1 MKVKTILYILY
12 VSLTT
17 VMILSIIEYLLP
29 SDANNNLEDQN
40 FGDVYRIIDPH
51 LGWAHSDK
59 ETRVQDLHKRGYS
72 WLPGFTIYN
81 KCFSHLSRPIILTLG
96 GSTTDGVK
104 YAHSWPEELA
114 KIFVTHGQ
122 QGSII
127 NGGVGG
133 YSSNQ
138 ELLKLIRDGLIFNP
152 DIVIS
157 YSGVND
163 GDVIEKRSND
173 ELIVHPMVNK
183 QQLAMLKYV
192 TRQPYILPN
201 IRSWLNRLRY
211 GKNETFGYTLGL
223 DNNSTRSANFEKNM
237 LIMDAA
243 SRAQGAV
250 FFGIIQPNAYFNSS
264 HGRGAAPEGVS
275 TFLRFYSEII
285 TLPAKHN
292 FIYDFTGIFD
302 KYDDVYLPQ
311 SSVHTTQKGDNIIA
325 QNIYEL
331 ISPQLKTR
339 SREVKS
345 RPVEAAGEACN

>member
-1 MKVKTILYILY
+1 MNLKTILYILY
-12 VSLTT
+12 VSITT
-17 VMILSIIEYLLP
+17 VMIISMIEYLLP
-29 SDANNNLEDQN
+29 GDANNPKDDN

-51 LGWAHSDK
+51 LGWAHWDK
-59 ETRVQDLHKRGYS
+59 ESRVDNLRKRGYS
-72 WLPGFTIYN
+72 WLQGFAIYK
-81 KCFSHLSRPIILTLG
+81 KCSSHLSRPIILTLG

-104 YAHSWPEELA
+104 YDHSWPEELE
-114 KIFVTHGQ
+114 KIFVTNGQ

-163 GDVIEKRSND
+163 DREKQTKD

-183 QQLAMLKYV
+183 QQLAILKYL
-192 TRQPYILPN
+192 TREPYILPN
-201 IRSWLNRLRY
+201 IRSWLNIVRY
-211 GKNETFGYTLGL
+211 GKNETLGYTLGL
-223 DNNSTRSANFEKNM
+223 DNNRTRSENFEENM

-243 SRAQGAV
+243 SRAQGAI
-250 FFGIIQPNAYFNSS
+250 FFGIIQPNAYFNSR
-264 HGRGAAPEGVS
+264 HGRGVAAESREEVR
-275 TFLRFYSEII
+275 TLLNFYSEIV
-285 TLPAKHN
+285 TLPAKHK
-292 FIYDFTGIFD
+292 FIYDFTGIFE
-302 KYDDVYLPQ
+302 KHDDVYLADGI
-311 SSVHTTQKGDNIIA
+311 HTTQKGDNIIA

-331 ISPQLKTR
+331 ISPQLKR
-339 SREVKS
+339 ASMEVNS